1 MRYVL
6 AGWLSASF
14 SLLYAKV
21 TYLLSISWLVV
32 LMPTILVLSPFALLL
47 SLGAFFL
54 CSIVIAIIWFILW
67 LPLMYAMG
75 RLYIKVASH
84 GGN

>member
-1 MRYVL
+1 MRYIF
-6 AGWLSASF
+6 AGWLSVSF

-32 LMPTILVLSPFALLL
+32 LMPTILVLSPFALLI
-47 SLGAFFL
+47 SLGAFFVL
-54 CSIVIAIIWFILW
+54 AVVVAIIWFLMW

-75 RLYIKVASH
+75 RLYIKVYPNGS
-84 GGN
+84 N

>member
-47 SLGAFFL
+47 SLGAFFI
-54 CSIVIAIIWFILW
+54 CAMVIAIMWFIMW

-75 RLYIKVASH
+75 RLYIKVSPND
-84 GGN
+84 GN

>member
-1 MRYVL
+1 MRYIF
-6 AGWLSASF
+6 AGWLSVSF
-14 SLLYAKV
+14 FLLYAKV

-54 CSIVIAIIWFILW
+54 LAVVVAIIWFLMW
-67 LPLMYAMG
+67 LPLMYCMG
-75 RLYIKVASH
+75 RLYIKVYPNGS
-84 GGN
+84 N